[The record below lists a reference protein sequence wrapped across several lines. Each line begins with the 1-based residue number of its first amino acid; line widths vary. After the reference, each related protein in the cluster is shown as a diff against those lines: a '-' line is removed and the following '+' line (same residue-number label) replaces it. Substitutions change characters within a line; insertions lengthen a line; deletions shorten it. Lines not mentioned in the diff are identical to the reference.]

1 MKPFVPFVMT
11 VGAAITAAVII
22 SEMKKRGV
30 IV

>member
-1 MKPFVPFVMT
+1 MKTFLAT
-11 VGAAITAAVII
+11 VAAGITAAVII